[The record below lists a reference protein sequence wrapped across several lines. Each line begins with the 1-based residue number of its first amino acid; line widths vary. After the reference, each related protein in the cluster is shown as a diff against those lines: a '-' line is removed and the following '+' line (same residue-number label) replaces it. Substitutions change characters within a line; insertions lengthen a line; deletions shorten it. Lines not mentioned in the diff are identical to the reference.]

1 MSAGIERVAIL
12 GTGLIGAS
20 IGLALR
26 AHGFGGAIT
35 GWDRDPEEAGEARR
49 RGAVDDVAGD
59 AAAAA
64 RGSNLVVLAMP
75 VHAILDWMEKLAPA
89 LGPEQLVTDVGST
102 KRVIAERAAA
112 LYGGPGRAGFL
123 PGHPMAGK
131 ETSGAAAADAVLFG
145 GAVWLFCAAAGAT
158 GAAAERA
165 AAWRGWVER
174 FGCRVAEVDPGRH
187 DELCAWASHLPQM
200 AATALAA
207 VLEETFG
214 AAAESRAELRGVG
227 GRALREMTRLGAS
240 PFSMWRDIAHTNA
253 APIAAALEA
262 LEQRLARMR
271 RELTG
276 PELREEFARANRFRQ
291 DFAPGDKTIT

>member
-1 MSAGIERVAIL
+1 VSAAIERVAIL

-26 AHGFGGAIT
+26 ARRFGGAIT
-35 GWDRDPEEAGEARR
+35 GWDRDPAAAEAARR
-49 RGAVDDVAGD
+49 RGAVGEVARD

-64 RGSNLVVLAMP
+64 RGSDVVVLAMP
-75 VHAILDWMEKLAPA
+75 VHGILDGMEKLAPA
-89 LGPEQLVTDVGST
+89 LAPGQLLTDVGST

-112 LYGGPGRAGFL
+112 LFGGPGRAGFL

-131 ETSGAAAADAVLFG
+131 ETAGAAAAEAELFR
-145 GAVWLFCAAAGAT
+145 GATWLFCAPVGGTDAT
-158 GAAAERA
+158 AERA

-174 FGCRVAEVDPGRH
+174 FGCRAIDVDPARH
-187 DELCAWASHLPQM
+187 DVLCAWASHVPQM

-207 VLEETFG
+207 VLEDEFG
-214 AAAESRAELRGVG
+214 EAAERREELRGVG

-240 PFSMWRDIAHTNA
+240 PYSMWRDIAHTNA

-262 LEQRLARMR
+262 LEQRLAAMR

-276 PELREEFARANRFRQ
+276 PGLREEFARANRFRK
-291 DFAPGDKTIT
+291 DV